1 MRFFLFCLAIGS
13 LLFSYDFEICKK
25 YYQVASK
32 KIEKSRVVL
41 IEYEGKKFYVGF
53 FSKRPKGV
61 EILKADPFVGLYA
74 FPLTSKDAQSYMIMP
89 LDEKAMSL
97 NMADVGIRYAEKGI
111 VIEPQKGFLA
121 YARFSA
127 QTLPNSVISNICYQI
142 YGIGMGNNL
151 FIDSKYLLRF
161 IKQKEAYYGDIG
173 VRLYPPSKTHRGDV
187 LRVEYVDPFFP
198 DVPFLKEDE
207 ILSINNRKFK
217 DYYDF
222 EWYVS
227 NLEENSIANVKIRR
241 GEKIETFTI
250 KIAKRYGGF
259 LLPDRFFERI
269 GITLNDELVITAT
282 NPQLQS
288 LQQGLLVGDKILW
301 INNKKILDFHQKAD
315 SEEVTRRLRFLL
327 TEAVKLGRLDV
338 LISRGGFQFSL
349 NLINGLNN
357 AYIQSRYNPF
367 GF

>member
-1 MRFFLFCLAIGS
+1 MRIGFLVLFFLS
-13 LLFSYDFEICKK
+13 SLFSYDFEICKK

-32 KIEKSRVVL
+32 KIDQSRVVL
-41 IEYEGKKFYVGF
+41 IEHEGEKFYIGF
-53 FSKRPKGV
+53 FASPPKGV
-61 EILKADPFVGLYA
+61 EILKSDPFVGLYA

-89 LDEKAMSL
+89 IDKKALSL
-97 NMADVGIRYAEKGI
+97 NMADIGRRYAEKGI
-111 VIEPQKGFLA
+111 IIEPQKGFLN

-127 QTLPNSVISNICYQI
+127 ETLPNSVISNICYQI
-142 YGIGMGNNL
+142 YGIGMGENF

-173 VRLYPPSKTHRGDV
+173 VRLYAPSQEKKDDA
-187 LRVEYVDPFFP
+187 LRIEYVDPFFP
-198 DVPFLKEDE
+198 DIPFLKDDV
-207 ILSINNRKFK
+207 ILSIDERTFK

-222 EWYVS
+222 EWYVA
-227 NLEENSIANVKIRR
+227 NLEENSVVTVKIGR
-241 GEKIETFTI
+241 GKKIESFPI
-250 KIAKRYGGF
+250 KVARRYGGF

-269 GITLNDELVITAT
+269 GITLDDELVITAT
-282 NPQLQS
+282 NPQFHS

-301 INNKKILDFHQKAD
+301 INNKKILDFYQKNTKK
-315 SEEVTRRLRFLL
+315 EVEDRLRFLL
-327 TEAVKLGRLDV
+327 TEAVGLGRLDV